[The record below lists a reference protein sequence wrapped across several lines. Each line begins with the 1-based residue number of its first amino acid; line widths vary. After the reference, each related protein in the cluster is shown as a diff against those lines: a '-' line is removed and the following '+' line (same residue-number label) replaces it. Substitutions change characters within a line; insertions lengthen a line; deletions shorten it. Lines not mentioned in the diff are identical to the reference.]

1 LRTRCRSSRYLEYSG
16 SVSHGRGARD
26 KGGADLESVKP
37 FPAQSDSGFWPARR
51 CPGASWMA
59 DPTGS
64 RIEPAQAKPARL
76 TQPRRASP
84 LRAGD
89 ARSMR
94 QHERK
99 SRLLLEW
106 DRWLQAQPVARRRP
120 TARDTLKF
128 FYELEDSRSPL
139 LDFRSGRRDKWHL
152 VHAWLVELGRVS
164 EVVSPMRPPPRH
176 KRVVSPPMPK
186 KKEGSA
192 SARPEPSQA
201 ADTTA
206 PD

>member
-1 LRTRCRSSRYLEYSG
+1 
-16 SVSHGRGARD
+16 
-26 KGGADLESVKP
+26 
-37 FPAQSDSGFWPARR
+37 
-51 CPGASWMA
+51 
-59 DPTGS
+59 
-64 RIEPAQAKPARL
+64 
-76 TQPRRASP
+76 
-84 LRAGD
+84 
-89 ARSMR
+89 MR

-139 LDFRSGRRDKWHL
+139 VDFRSGRRDKWQV

-164 EVVSPMRPPPRH
+164 EVLSPMRSPPRH
-176 KRVVSPPMPK
+176 RRVVSSKIPK

-192 SARPEPSQA
+192 GARPELSQA
-201 ADTTA
+201 ADTPA

>member
-1 LRTRCRSSRYLEYSG
+1 
-16 SVSHGRGARD
+16 
-26 KGGADLESVKP
+26 
-37 FPAQSDSGFWPARR
+37 
-51 CPGASWMA
+51 
-59 DPTGS
+59 
-64 RIEPAQAKPARL
+64 
-76 TQPRRASP
+76 
-84 LRAGD
+84 
-89 ARSMR
+89 MR

-139 LDFRSGRRDKWHL
+139 LDFRSGRRDKWQV

-164 EVVSPMRPPPRH
+164 EVVSPTRSPPRH
-176 KRVVSPPMPK
+176 KRVVSSLVPK

-192 SARPEPSQA
+192 GARPEPSQA